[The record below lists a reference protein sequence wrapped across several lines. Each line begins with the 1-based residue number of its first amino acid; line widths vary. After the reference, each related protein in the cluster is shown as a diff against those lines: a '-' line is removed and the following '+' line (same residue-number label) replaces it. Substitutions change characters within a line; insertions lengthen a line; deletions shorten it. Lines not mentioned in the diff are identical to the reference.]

1 MTLDWDHNV
10 RPNGLQLRDQL
21 FLLASQERIPV
32 LYGVAILL
40 FVVKVEAEPGFRLRT
55 RNLDWNLCARS
66 ILAEEWVDWLQQ
78 D

>member
-1 MTLDWDHNV
+1 M
-10 RPNGLQLRDQL
+10 
-21 FLLASQERIPV
+21 
-32 LYGVAILL
+32 AILL